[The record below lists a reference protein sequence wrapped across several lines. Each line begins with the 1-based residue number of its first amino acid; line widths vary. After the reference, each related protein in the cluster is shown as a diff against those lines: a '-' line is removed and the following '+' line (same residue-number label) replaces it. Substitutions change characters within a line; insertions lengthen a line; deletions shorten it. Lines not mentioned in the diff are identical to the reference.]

1 MGIIMKRYFILCWI
15 LVVSC
20 AITYVIASDKQNEI
34 LPPITTPWDFY
45 AYETPEVTLWRV
57 DSDTF
62 RVAEVLNWNKKVVW
76 RSVGYGDVTWAFQD
90 SAGHEIGEGF
100 YYIRVEKSDKMHWA
114 SMNVHWKQHI
124 AILEDQGR
132 HATLLTAGPN
142 FGTGFTITI
151 TNEDSMAWEL
161 TDLAW
166 SDGTMEAMPIP
177 IEITTPDSIVRHSV
191 ELLPYQANAYRN
203 RFITPYSVYLDSLKF
218 EMITQAVEHSSDT
231 TSAEP

>member
-1 MGIIMKRYFILCWI
+1 MKRYCFLAWI

-20 AITYVIASDKQNEI
+20 AITCVIASDEQNEL

-62 RVAEVLNWNKKVVW
+62 RVAEVRNWNGKVMW
-76 RSVGYGDVTWAFQD
+76 RSKGYGDVTWAFQD
-90 SAGHEIGEGF
+90 STGHEIGEGF
-100 YYIRVEKSDKMHWA
+100 YHIRVEKSDKVHWA

-124 AILEDQGR
+124 AILEDQGH
-132 HATLLTAGPN
+132 HATLLSAGPN
-142 FGTGFTITI
+142 FGTGFTITV
-151 TNEDSMAWEL
+151 TNQDSIAWEL

-177 IEITTPDSIVRHSV
+177 IEITTPDSIVRRTV
-191 ELLPYQANAYRN
+191 VLLPYQANAYRS
-203 RFITPYSVYLDSLKF
+203 RFISLYPVYLDSLKF
-218 EMITQAVEHSSDT
+218 ELLTKSVEQPSDT
-231 TSAEP
+231 TSAKP